1 MTVAMDVPAPADF
14 LAALGVDPCEA
25 YPDDCRW
32 AYRIV
37 DDAGAAVVL
46 SFDVFQRSV
55 QTTAAAT
62 TVVSEGMTRL
72 WLDGTTVRGE
82 GRWRGARLELAITT
96 APALAVRWATLVD
109 G

>member
-1 MTVAMDVPAPADF
+1 MDVPSPAEF
-14 LAALGVDPCEA
+14 LAALGLDPCEA

-32 AYRIV
+32 AYRII
-37 DDAGAAVVL
+37 DGAGAAVVL

-55 QTTAAAT
+55 QTVAPAT
-62 TVVSEGMTRL
+62 TVVCEGMTRL

-82 GRWRGARLELAITT
+82 GRWRGAQLTLTITT
-96 APALAVRWATLVD
+96 APALDVRWATLVD